1 MTGDALGRR
10 QQYAQRL
17 GAATEPRPKSLLG
30 DAMIGEMVAV
40 TEKGYD
46 VLTRFPNE
54 LLVW

>member
-1 MTGDALGRR
+1 VTGDAPGRR